1 MARVK
6 LKFPNRKPLFIAKI
20 PLRISDMN
28 YGNHLG
34 NDTFLSIIHEAR
46 VQWLQSLSYT
56 ELNVGGCGLIMADA
70 MIAYKNQAYY
80 GDIVHVEIFIDEI
93 SGKSFDVLYKLSV
106 QKGETLQLIA
116 EAKTGMACFD
126 YQNQKISTIPSLFL
140 SQLQE

>member
-34 NDTFLSIIHEAR
+34 NDMFLSIIHEAR
-46 VQWLQSLSYT
+46 VQWLQSISYT
-56 ELNVGGCGLIMADA
+56 ELDVGGCGLIMADA
-70 MIAYKNQAYY
+70 MIAYKNQAFY
-80 GDIVHVEIFIDEI
+80 GDTIYVEIFTDEI

-106 QKGETLQLIA
+106 CKGETLYLIA

-126 YQNQKISTIPSLFL
+126 YHNQKISTIPALFL
-140 SQLQE
+140 NRLQE